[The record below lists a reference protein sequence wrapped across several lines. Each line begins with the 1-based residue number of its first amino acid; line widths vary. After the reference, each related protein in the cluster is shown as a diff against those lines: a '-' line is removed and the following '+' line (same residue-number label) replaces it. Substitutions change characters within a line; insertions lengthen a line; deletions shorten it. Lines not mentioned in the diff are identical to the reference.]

1 LIKENGKR
9 RITYW
14 SNVAHSVNGNRQQQY
29 NVSGS
34 LAIVSQPN

>member
-1 LIKENGKR
+1 LIKVNGKR
-9 RITYW
+9 KITYW
-14 SNVAHSVNGNRQQQY
+14 SNVAHSVNGNRQQY